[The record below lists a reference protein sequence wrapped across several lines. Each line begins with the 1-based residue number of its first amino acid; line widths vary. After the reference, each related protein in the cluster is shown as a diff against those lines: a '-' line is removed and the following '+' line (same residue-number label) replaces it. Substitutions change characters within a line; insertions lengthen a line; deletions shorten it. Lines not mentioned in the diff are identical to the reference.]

1 MASKALNLPY
11 NPVFLGVARTA
22 VGAVFLFMTFES
34 PLTYDRQGFSKN
46 GPFVLSINP
55 QNVLNADTPVF
66 YYYDQRT
73 KTIKDWPQLA
83 VLPVMQYT
91 LRF

>member
-34 PLTYDRQGFSKN
+34 PLTYARLSFPKD

-55 QNVLNADTPVF
+55 KILNEIQVTTDAFVAALND
-66 YYYDQRT
+66 
-73 KTIKDWPQLA
+73 
-83 VLPVMQYT
+83 
-91 LRF
+91 